1 MQHEIAAG
9 HRLRPAGIGLQV
21 GGGERQRVAG
31 FSSANFQHRAYVAF
45 ALQVSYRGADLMARG
60 EELQNGMAADK
71 A

>member
-1 MQHEIAAG
+1 MQHIVAAG
-9 HRLRPAGIGLQV
+9 DGFRPARVVCEIG
-21 GGGERQRVAG
+21 GYERQAIAG
-31 FSSANFQHRAYVAF
+31 FSSAHFQHRAYVAF